1 MKKVIILF
9 VLSPIISFSQTYY
22 DSALSFQNEVRNYYD
37 LKPLEYD
44 SSLSLHAQEWAD
56 YIAET
61 DDFKVSDD
69 DFGESI
75 FSIQKIYCYSR
86 NKNPYL
92 EASINWIIDTDDS
105 NTLNQILYED
115 VKRVGFGVAENHEY
129 IYVVAKYDKLY
140 K

>member
-22 DSALSFQNEVRNYYD
+22 DSALNFQNEIRNYYD

-44 SSLSLHAQEWAD
+44 TSLSLHAQEWAD

-115 VKRVGFGVAENHEY
+115 VKRVGFGLAENHNY

>member
-1 MKKVIILF
+1 MKKLILITI
-9 VLSPIISFSQTYY
+9 LIPIISFSQTYY
-22 DSALSFQNEVRNYYD
+22 DSALNFQNEVRNYYD

-44 SSLSLHAQEWAD
+44 SNLSLHAQEWAD

-105 NTLNQILYED
+105 NTLNQILMKMSKGLD
-115 VKRVGFGVAENHEY
+115 LV
-129 IYVVAKYDKLY
+129 
-140 K
+140 

>member
-1 MKKVIILF
+1 MKKLILITI
-9 VLSPIISFSQTYY
+9 LIPIISFSQTYY
-22 DSALSFQNEVRNYYD
+22 DSALNFQNEIRNYYD

-61 DDFKVSDD
+61 NDFKVSDD
-69 DFGESI
+69 GFGESI

-115 VKRVGFGVAENHEY
+115 VKRVGFGTAENQEY

>member
-9 VLSPIISFSQTYY
+9 VLTPIISFSQTYY
-22 DSALSFQNEVRNYYD
+22 DSALNFQNEIRNYYD

-44 SSLSLHAQEWAD
+44 TSLSLHAQEWAD

-92 EASINWIIDTDDS
+92 EDSINWIIDTDDS

-115 VKRVGFGVAENHEY
+115 VKRVGFGVAENHDY